1 MEGAD
6 DPRYDSAEQVREWNG
21 ELDAELLS
29 LVDDVRPD
37 ELRVDPATGKWRID
51 QNLAHLSEFPAYFA
65 RQLTRWIRG
74 EQKVLGRVA
83 EASAERN
90 DPIFRAGETEL
101 ETFRERIRDSF
112 RELEEALTV
121 LRDEHIEAPTE
132 NVKYGREPLR
142 NFLHRYCV
150 GHKAI
155 HVRQLRETLE
165 AVRGGAPPDPAGDGT
180 NGR

>member
-6 DPRYDSAEQVREWNG
+6 DPRYESAETVREWSRELDG
-21 ELDAELLS
+21 ELLA
-29 LVDDVRPD
+29 LVDDVRPE
-37 ELRVDPATGKWRID
+37 ELRVDPRTGKWRID

-65 RQLTRWIRG
+65 RQLERWVHG
-74 EQKVLGRVA
+74 DQAVLGRVA

-90 DPIFRAGETEL
+90 DPIHRAGDTDL
-101 ETFRERIRDSF
+101 ETFRERIRGS
-112 RELEEALTV
+112 LEELDRALGL
-121 LRDEHIEAPTE
+121 LRDEHVDAPTE

-150 GHKAI
+150 GHKAV

-165 AVRGGAPPDPAGDGT
+165 AVRRVQGGPEAR
-180 NGR
+180 GR